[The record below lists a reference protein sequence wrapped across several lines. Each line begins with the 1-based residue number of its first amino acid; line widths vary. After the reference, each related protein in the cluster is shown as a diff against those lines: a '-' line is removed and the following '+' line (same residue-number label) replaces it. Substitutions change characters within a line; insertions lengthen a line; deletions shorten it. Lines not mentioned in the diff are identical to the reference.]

1 MSIWQ
6 EHNIEE
12 KIVHILRQVQSHDPE
27 HHFGRPF
34 LTAYQL
40 AIAFANEYPDATEAI
55 GWPIGGAGV
64 GQHNSLAQYL
74 ALELSRHI
82 KADPTFPV
90 EGAFLSDNSLK
101 DISFKHETGPIH
113 SSLADSGYA
122 LSMFRFKEP
131 RGQ

>member
-1 MSIWQ
+1 MTKWEQYDI
-6 EHNIEE
+6 EGKVINILQ
-12 KIVHILRQVQSHDPE
+12 KVQSHNPD
-27 HHFGRPF
+27 HHFGKPF

-40 AIAFANEYPDATEAI
+40 AIAFANEYPKATEAI

-82 KADPTFPV
+82 KADPAFPV
-90 EGAFLSDNSLK
+90 EGAFLSDNDLK
-101 DISFKHETGPIH
+101 AISFKHETGPIH

-122 LSMFRFKEP
+122 LSMFRFKESA
-131 RGQ
+131 